1 MITRFAPST
10 TGHAHPG
17 TLVSALLTWL
27 SARAVGG
34 RVVLRLENLDPQRC
48 RPEFD
53 QAMIDE
59 LTWFGLNWDEIVHQ
73 DRRTADH
80 ETALDRLAE
89 TGLLYPCSCSRAR
102 LKEIGRAAPDGGYA
116 YDNRC
121 RHQPLP
127 IGGWRACAEPLRVR
141 LPGDAISFT
150 DESGMIIQQ
159 TPARDMGD
167 PVVRRRAGA
176 IAYHL
181 ACVVDDAAM
190 HATHLIRG
198 RDLAPSAPVQMV
210 LQRLLDLPTPTYRHH
225 FLLLE
230 KSGGKLAKF
239 HQSVAVPELKRTY
252 SAEALCGWLAFITGL
267 RDTPGAVRPSELIAT
282 FDWSLVRTEDLGV
295 SWDGSVLAAV
305 S

>member
-17 TLVSALLTWL
+17 TLLSALLTWL
-27 SARAVGG
+27 SARSTGG

-53 QAMIDE
+53 LAMIDE
-59 LTWFGLNWDEIVHQ
+59 LRWFGLDWDDIVHQ

-80 ETALDRLAE
+80 EAALDSLAKS
-89 TGLLYPCSCSRAR
+89 GRLYPCSCSRAR
-102 LKEIGRAAPDGGYA
+102 LKELGRAAPDGGFA

-127 IGGWRACAEPLRVR
+127 VSGWRACTEPLRVC
-141 LPGDAISFT
+141 LSDDAILFT
-150 DESGMIIQQ
+150 DEGGLIIQQ
-159 TPARDMGD
+159 SPARDMGD
-167 PVVRRRAGA
+167 PVVRRRDGA

-181 ACVVDDAAM
+181 ACVIDDAAM

-198 RDLAPSAPVQMV
+198 RDLAPSAPVQIV
-210 LQRLLDLPTPTYRHH
+210 LQRLLELPTPTYRHH

-230 KSGGKLAKF
+230 KTGSKLAKF
-239 HQSVAVPELKRTY
+239 HQSVAVTELKRTY
-252 SAEALCGWLAFITGL
+252 SAEALCGWLAFVAGL
-267 RDTPGAVRPSELIAT
+267 RSAPDPAHP
-282 FDWSLVRTEDLGV
+282 EDLITSFTWSRVNTNDVGV
-295 SWDGSVLAAV
+295 SWNGSNLTAHA
-305 S
+305 